1 MNGQTDFKLGLSGKY
16 EKGQKNVVVFCQLL
30 VYNKNYNTNDWWN
43 NMDAELKNNDFHNVA
58 IFIDYENVHK
68 TLLNS
73 NTNAIREGF
82 FEKLKIWC
90 KDHNRRIVKIV
101 VYCNFDNKDLY
112 ESHHQ
117 SFLQSYGVE
126 TVHTSNQGKNF
137 ADLKLAIDVL
147 NSMYTNNNIDEFII
161 MSNDK
166 DMTPLLNTVRA
177 NKRKAS
183 ILTTGDSYNSVL
195 CEFADEQIKFEDI
208 ISSVDNGHLIIN
220 DIEQKFLSDI
230 RKYVDGSISLYEE
243 NGKQD
248 YKRHYNV
255 DYFSEQ
261 QSSYYNVMRYE
272 ILNIMNLLYKSGNI
286 LFYNHIY
293 RTSNTLAIVPTI
305 HKEYFISNN
314 IIKVEDL
321 CEDDSLIKDMIKES
335 YDSYK

>member
-177 NKRKAS
+177 NKRKDS

-230 RKYVDGSISLYEE
+230 RKYVDGSISSYEE

-248 YKRHYNV
+248 YKRVNAPY
-255 DYFSEQ
+255 
-261 QSSYYNVMRYE
+261 
-272 ILNIMNLLYKSGNI
+272 
-286 LFYNHIY
+286 
-293 RTSNTLAIVPTI
+293 
-305 HKEYFISNN
+305 
-314 IIKVEDL
+314 
-321 CEDDSLIKDMIKES
+321 
-335 YDSYK
+335 

>member
-1 MNGQTDFKLGLSGKY
+1 MDNTS
-16 EKGQKNVVVFCQLL
+16 KNE
-30 VYNKNYNTNDWWN
+30 N
-43 NMDAELKNNDFHNVA
+43 FHNVA

-90 KDHNRRIVKIV
+90 KDNNRRIVKIT

-126 TVHTSNQGKNF
+126 TIHTSNQGKNF

-161 MSNDK
+161 VSNDK

-183 ILTTGDSYNSVL
+183 ILTTGETYNSVL

-208 ISSVDNGHLIIN
+208 INSVKTDKLLIKN
-220 DIEQKFLSDI
+220 IEQKFLSDI
-230 RKYVDGSISLYEE
+230 SKYVDSSISIYEE
-243 NGKQD
+243 NGAED

-261 QSSYYNVMRYE
+261 QSLFYNVVKYE
-272 ILNIMNLLYKSGNI
+272 ILNIMDIFYKNDYIS
-286 LFYNHIY
+286 FYTHY
-293 RTSNTLAIVPTI
+293 YKGKNTLAIIP
-305 HKEYFISNN
+305 KKYQEYFIKNN
-314 IIKVEDL
+314 IISKDEF
-321 CEDDSLIKDMIKES
+321 CEDDSLIKEMIKQC